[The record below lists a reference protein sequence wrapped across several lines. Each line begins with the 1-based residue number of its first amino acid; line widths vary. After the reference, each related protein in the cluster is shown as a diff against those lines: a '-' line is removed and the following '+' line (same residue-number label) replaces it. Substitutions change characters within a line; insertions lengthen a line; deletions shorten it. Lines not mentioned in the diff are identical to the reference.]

1 MSAVVANNQVVKTQV
16 IDLEEQARVRANARE
31 KLGRWLIP
39 LVVVVLTG
47 ILWDRLCV
55 WYEIPHYI
63 VPRPYRVWDELV
75 KDWPFLLGA
84 LRTTLST
91 TFFGLGIAIV
101 GGVLLA
107 IVFNQSKWAEMTF
120 FPYAVIL
127 QVTPIVAI
135 FPIIN
140 GYIDSRMTK
149 LLLATWLVAFFPLL
163 SNTTMGLRS
172 VDSNLRDLFRL
183 NGATKWQTLIHL
195 QLPAALPYFLSG
207 LKIAGGLA
215 LIGAIVAEFV
225 AGATGNSFGLASVIV
240 EASYRLN
247 RPRSFA
253 ALGLIAVAGVAIFAA
268 TSIFSWFMLRKWHE
282 SAMKRDV

>member
-1 MSAVVANNQVVKTQV
+1 MSAVITASVPV
-16 IDLEEQARVRANARE
+16 IDLEEQARIRAEKRE
-31 KLGRWLIP
+31 RLGRWLIP
-39 LVVVVLTG
+39 TLVVILSIV
-47 ILWDRLCV
+47 LWDRLVV
-55 WYEIPHYI
+55 WNEIPHYI

-75 KDWPFLLGA
+75 KDWPFLLSA
-84 LRTTLST
+84 LQTTLST
-91 TFFGLGIAIV
+91 TFLGLGIAVV

-107 IVFNQSKWAEMTF
+107 ILFNQSKWAEMSF

-149 LLLATWLVAFFPLL
+149 LLLATWLVAFFPIL

-172 VDSNLRDLFRL
+172 VDNNLRDLFRL
-183 NGATKWQTLIHL
+183 NGATRWQTLLHL

-225 AGATGNSFGLASVIV
+225 AGATGKSFGLASVII

-253 ALGLIAVAGVAIFAA
+253 ALGLIALAGVAIFIA
-268 TSIFSWFMLRKWHE
+268 TSTFAWFMLRKWHE
-282 SAMKRDV
+282 SAIKRDA

>member
-1 MSAVVANNQVVKTQV
+1 MSAVVNQSRLAV
-16 IDLEEQARVRANARE
+16 IDAEEQIRVRAEKRE

-39 LVVVVLTG
+39 LIVILLTG
-47 ILWDRLCV
+47 IMWDRLCV

-63 VPRPYRVWDELV
+63 VPRPYRVWNELV
-75 KDWPFLLGA
+75 KDWPFLIKA
-84 LRTTLST
+84 LQTTLSIT
-91 TFFGLGIAIV
+91 VLGLGIAIV

-107 IVFNQSKWAEMTF
+107 ILFNQSKWAEMSF

-140 GYIDSRMTK
+140 GYIDSRLVK
-149 LLLATWLVAFFPLL
+149 LLLATWLVAFFPIL

-225 AGATGNSFGLASVIV
+225 AGATGN
-240 EASYRLN
+240 
-247 RPRSFA
+247 
-253 ALGLIAVAGVAIFAA
+253 
-268 TSIFSWFMLRKWHE
+268 
-282 SAMKRDV
+282 

>member
-1 MSAVVANNQVVKTQV
+1 MSAVIASNQVVKNQV
-16 IDLEEQARVRANARE
+16 IDLEEQARVRANSRE

-75 KDWPFLLGA
+75 KDWPFLLSA

-120 FPYAVIL
+120 FPYAVIM

-183 NGATKWQTLIHL
+183 NGASKWQTLIHL

-225 AGATGNSFGLASVIV
+225 AGATGNSFGLASVII
-240 EASYRLN
+240 ESSYRLN

-268 TSIFSWFMLRKWHE
+268 TSVFSWLMLRKWHE
-282 SAMKRDV
+282 SAIKRDV

>member
-1 MSAVVANNQVVKTQV
+1 MSAVTASTQI
-16 IDLEEQARVRANARE
+16 IDIEEQARVRADKRE

-39 LVVVVLTG
+39 LIVVLLTG
-47 ILWDRLCV
+47 IMWDRLCV

-63 VPRPYRVWDELV
+63 VPRPYRVWNELV
-75 KDWPFLLGA
+75 KDFPFLMSA
-84 LRTTLST
+84 LQTTLST

-107 IVFNQSKWAEMTF
+107 VVFNQSKWAEMSF
-120 FPYAVIL
+120 FTYAVIL

-172 VDSNLRDLFRL
+172 VDSNLRDR
-183 NGATKWQTLIHL
+183 K
-195 QLPAALPYFLSG
+195 
-207 LKIAGGLA
+207 
-215 LIGAIVAEFV
+215 
-225 AGATGNSFGLASVIV
+225 SVV
-240 EASYRLN
+240 
-247 RPRSFA
+247 
-253 ALGLIAVAGVAIFAA
+253 
-268 TSIFSWFMLRKWHE
+268 
-282 SAMKRDV
+282 

>member
-1 MSAVVANNQVVKTQV
+1 MSAITSVPIIAV
-16 IDLEEQARVRANARE
+16 IDQEEAQRVRAERRE

-39 LVVVVLTG
+39 LVVVILSI

-55 WYEIPHYI
+55 WYEVPHYI
-63 VPRPYRVWDELV
+63 VPRPYRVWDQLTGE
-75 KDWPFLLGA
+75 DSFLLFRA
-84 LRTTLST
+84 LLTTLST
-91 TFFGLGIAIV
+91 TFYGLVIAVI
-101 GGVLLA
+101 GGVGLA
-107 IVFNQSKWAEMTF
+107 ILFNQSKWAEMSF

-140 GYIDSRMTK
+140 GYIDNRMFK
-149 LLLATWLVAFFPLL
+149 LLLATWLVAFFPIL

-183 NGATKWQTLIHL
+183 NGATRWQTLIHL

-225 AGATGNSFGLASVIV
+225 AGATGGSFGLASVII

-253 ALGLIAVAGVAIFAA
+253 ALAMIAIAGIAIFIA
-268 TSIFSWFMLRKWHE
+268 TSLISWFLLRKWHE
-282 SAMKRDV
+282 SAIKRDA

>member
-1 MSAVVANNQVVKTQV
+1 MSAAITQTNTV
-16 IDLEEQARVRANARE
+16 IDAEELARVRAEKRE

-39 LVVVVLTG
+39 TIVVLLT
-47 ILWDRLCV
+47 IIAWDRLVV
-55 WYEIPHYI
+55 WNEVPHYI
-63 VPRPYRVWDELV
+63 VPRPYRVWEELV
-75 KDWPFLLGA
+75 KDWPFLLDA
-84 LRTTLST
+84 LQTTLWT
-91 TFFGLGIAIV
+91 TFFGLGIAVV

-107 IVFNQSKWAEMTF
+107 ILFNQSKWAEMSF

-140 GYIDSRMTK
+140 GYIDNRMTK
-149 LLLATWLVAFFPLL
+149 LLLATWLVAFFPIL

-183 NGATKWQTLIHL
+183 NGATKWQTLVHL

-225 AGATGNSFGLASVIV
+225 AGATGNSFGLASVII

-253 ALGLIAVAGVAIFAA
+253 ALALIAIAGVAIFIA
-268 TSIFSWFMLRKWHE
+268 TSFLSWFLLRKWHE
-282 SAMKRDV
+282 SAIKRDH

>member
-1 MSAVVANNQVVKTQV
+1 MSAAIVQTQPV
-16 IDLEEQARVRANARE
+16 IDAEEQARVAAERRE
-31 KLGRWLIP
+31 KIGRWLIP
-39 LVVVVLTG
+39 TIVVILT
-47 ILWDRLCV
+47 IVLWDRLVV
-55 WYEIPHYI
+55 WNEVPHYI

-75 KDWPFLLGA
+75 KDWPFLLAA
-84 LRTTLST
+84 LETTLST
-91 TFFGLGIAIV
+91 TFLGLGIAVV

-107 IVFNQSKWAEMTF
+107 ILFNQSKWAEMSF

-149 LLLATWLVAFFPLL
+149 LLLATWLVAFFPIL

-225 AGATGNSFGLASVIV
+225 AGATGNSFGLASVII

-253 ALGLIAVAGVAIFAA
+253 ALALIAIAGVAIFIA
-268 TSIFSWFMLRKWHE
+268 TSFLSWFLLRKWHE
-282 SAMKRDV
+282 SAIKRDH

>member
-1 MSAVVANNQVVKTQV
+1 VSAVITSPAIVDA
-16 IDLEEQARVRANARE
+16 EELARVRAEKRE

-39 LVVVVLTG
+39 TLVVIATI
-47 ILWDRLCV
+47 ILWDRLVV
-55 WYEIPHYI
+55 WNEVPHYI

-75 KDWPFLLGA
+75 KDWPFLLTA
-84 LRTTLST
+84 LQTTLST
-91 TFFGLGIAIV
+91 TFLGLGIAVV

-107 IVFNQSKWAEMTF
+107 ILFNQSKWAEMSF

-149 LLLATWLVAFFPLL
+149 LLLATWLVAFFPIL

-183 NGATKWQTLIHL
+183 NGASKWQTLLHL

-225 AGATGNSFGLASVIV
+225 AGATGNSFGLASVII

-253 ALGLIAVAGVAIFAA
+253 ALALIAIAGVAIFIA
-268 TSIFSWFMLRKWHE
+268 TSFIAWFFLRKWHE
-282 SAMKRDV
+282 SAIKRDH

>member
-1 MSAVVANNQVVKTQV
+1 MTALSTTRPAIV
-16 IDLEEQARVRANARE
+16 IDEEEARRVGAERRE
-31 KLGRWLIP
+31 RLGRWLIP
-39 LVVVVLTG
+39 LVVVVLT
-47 ILWDRLCV
+47 IIFWDRLCV
-55 WYEIPHYI
+55 WYEVPHYM
-63 VPRPYRVWDELV
+63 VPRPYRVWEQLTGEDS
-75 KDWPFLLGA
+75 FLLFRA
-84 LRTTLST
+84 LWTTLST
-91 TFFGLGIAIV
+91 TFYGLLIAV
-101 GGVLLA
+101 LGGVGLA
-107 IVFNQSKWAEMTF
+107 ILFNQSKWAEMSF

-140 GYIDSRMTK
+140 GYIDNRMVK
-149 LLLATWLVAFFPLL
+149 LLLATWLVAFFPIL

-172 VDSNLRDLFRL
+172 VDNNLRDLFRL
-183 NGATKWQTLIHL
+183 NGASKWQTLVHL

-225 AGATGNSFGLASVIV
+225 AGATGGSFGLASVII

-253 ALGLIAVAGVAIFAA
+253 ALALIAIAGVAIFIG
-268 TSIFSWFMLRKWHE
+268 TSLLSWWLLRKWHE
-282 SAMKRDV
+282 SAVKRDA

>member
-1 MSAVVANNQVVKTQV
+1 MSAIVASRNV
-16 IDLEEQARVRANARE
+16 IDVEEQARVRANARE

-39 LVVVVLTG
+39 LVVVILTG
-47 ILWDRLCV
+47 VMWDRLCV

-63 VPRPYRVWDELV
+63 VPRPYRVWNELV
-75 KDWPFLLGA
+75 KDWPFLLSA
-84 LRTTLST
+84 LQTTLST

-183 NGATKWQTLIHL
+183 NGASKWQTLVHL

-268 TSIFSWFMLRKWHE
+268 TSIFAWLMLRKWHE
-282 SAMKRDV
+282 SAIKRDV

>member
-1 MSAVVANNQVVKTQV
+1 MSAAVSSKNV
-16 IDLEEQARVRANARE
+16 IDVEEQARVRAASRE

-39 LVVVVLTG
+39 LIVVLLTG
-47 ILWDRLCV
+47 VLWDRLCV
-55 WYEIPHYI
+55 WYEVPHYI
-63 VPRPYRVWDELV
+63 VPRPYRVWNELV
-75 KDWPFLLGA
+75 KDWPFLFEA
-84 LRTTLST
+84 LQTTLST
-91 TFFGLGIAIV
+91 TFLGLGIAIV

-183 NGATKWQTLIHL
+183 NGATKWQTLVHL

-240 EASYRLN
+240 EAGYRLN

-253 ALGLIAVAGVAIFAA
+253 ALGLIAVAGVAIFAT
-268 TSIFSWFMLRKWHE
+268 TSFFAWFMLRKWHE
-282 SAMKRDV
+282 SAIKRDA

>member
-1 MSAVVANNQVVKTQV
+1 VSTVAQTTAGLVV
-16 IDLEEQARVRANARE
+16 DLEEQARVRAEKRE
-31 KLGRWLIP
+31 TLGRWLIP
-39 LVVVVLTG
+39 TLVVIATVVF
-47 ILWDRLCV
+47 WDRLCV

-63 VPRPYRVWDELV
+63 VPRPYRVWEELL
-75 KDWPFLLGA
+75 KDWPFLLAA
-84 LRTTLST
+84 LQTTLST
-91 TFFGLGIAIV
+91 TFLGLGIAIV

-107 IVFNQSKWAEMTF
+107 ILFNMSKWAEMSF

-149 LLLATWLVAFFPLL
+149 LLLATWLVAFFPIL

-183 NGATKWQTLIHL
+183 NGASKWQTLIHL
-195 QLPAALPYFLSG
+195 ELPAALPYFLSG

-225 AGATGNSFGLASVIV
+225 AGATGNSFGLASVII

-253 ALGLIAVAGVAIFAA
+253 ALGLIAIAGVAIFIA
-268 TSIFSWFMLRKWHE
+268 TSLVSWFLLRKWHE
-282 SAMKRDV
+282 SAIKRDR